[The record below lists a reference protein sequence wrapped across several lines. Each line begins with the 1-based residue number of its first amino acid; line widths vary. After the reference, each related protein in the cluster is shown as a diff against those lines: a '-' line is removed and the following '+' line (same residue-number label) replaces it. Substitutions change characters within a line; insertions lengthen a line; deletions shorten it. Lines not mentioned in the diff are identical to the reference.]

1 MHVAE
6 LIVLSR
12 GEIVKQKLMILD
24 YMVLLD
30 MYVFVVFW
38 GWDLLRVHCHCF
50 IMFLLLCL
58 YLMRM
63 AVTAFC
69 YW

>member
-58 YLMRM
+58 YLMKM
-63 AVTAFC
+63 TVIVFC